1 MSFVNRQQKRRRRW
15 RRRRHRQTSSNMSII
30 TYRERKTLTTTTTS
44 SNNSNDNDDC
54 ESSVAPNI
62 ATTPSKRHSLLNDGG
77 KREIETCV
85 CSPAAAAAAV
95 GTSIASEI
103 EWFGW
108 FKRSKEIVIWNICIY
123 IYWSVGKKYFF
134 LLCQRNKQRHNRVN
148 TKKERKLD
156 L

>member
-1 MSFVNRQQKRRRRW
+1 MSFVTRQQKRRRW
-15 RRRRHRQTSSNMSII
+15 RRWRRHRQTSSNMSII

-44 SNNSNDNDDC
+44 SNSSNENDDY

-62 ATTPSKRHSLLNDGG
+62 ATTPSKRHSLSNDGR

-85 CSPAAAAAAV
+85 CSPAAAL

-123 IYWSVGKKYFF
+123 IYWSIGKKYFF
-134 LLCQRNKQRHNRVN
+134 SSSVRETNNNIIEWTRKRNEN
-148 TKKERKLD
+148 
-156 L
+156 